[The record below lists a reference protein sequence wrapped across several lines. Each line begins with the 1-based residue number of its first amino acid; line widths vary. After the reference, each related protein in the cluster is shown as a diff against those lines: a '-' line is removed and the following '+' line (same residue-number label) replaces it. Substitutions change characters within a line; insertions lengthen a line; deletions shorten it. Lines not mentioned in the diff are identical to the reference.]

1 MTVCTAVT
9 ITKYLDKHKA
19 IVTAHYSVTEI
30 HSLTVVGVTD
40 WIWEKK
46 CLRSVGYLFIPYEIS
61 RGTVII
67 VTNTNSTTGRLKHSS
82 DFESA
87 ENFRSSNVVEF
98 EFELRDIANV
108 HC

>member
-40 WIWEKK
+40 
-46 CLRSVGYLFIPYEIS
+46 
-61 RGTVII
+61 
-67 VTNTNSTTGRLKHSS
+67 
-82 DFESA
+82 
-87 ENFRSSNVVEF
+87 
-98 EFELRDIANV
+98 
-108 HC
+108 